1 MKIIVLNGSPKG
13 DNSITLQTVLYI
25 QKHFPAHQFT
35 VLNVGSRIRK
45 LEKDFTDAAEKLEEA
60 ELLLFAYP
68 VYTFLVPSQLH
79 RFIELMKENRVDVR
93 GKYATQI
100 TTSKHFY
107 DMTAHRFVEDN
118 CQDLGLRV
126 IHGLSADMEDLLSK
140 KGQKD
145 ALTFMSYVEYSIT
158 NALSELPRQT
168 FTAPRH
174 LTVTVP
180 ALEEAQDAGDKSGDV
195 VIVADL
201 LPEDQQ
207 LVSMIRRFQAV
218 FPRKTR
224 LVNIREFPFGGGCIS
239 CFNCA
244 ADGTCIYKDGFEQFL
259 RENIQTGEAIVLA
272 FSIKDHSMGSRFK
285 MYDDRQFCNGHRTVT
300 MGKAFGYLVSGNISE
315 EENLR
320 LVIRARAEAGGN
332 FLAGIA
338 VDEQDPDREI
348 DVLAKRLDYAI
359 RENYIQPANFFG
371 VGGMKIFRD
380 LIWQMQGLMKADH
393 EFYKAH
399 GQYDFPQKQ
408 RGRMLAMYLVGGM
421 MRNEKLKKKL
431 GGKMTEGMLMP
442 YKKVLKKK

>member
-207 LVSMIRRFQAV
+207 LASMIRRFQAV

-224 LVNIREFPFGGGCIS
+224 LVNIRVFPFGGGCIS

-244 ADGTCIYKDGFEQFL
+244 ADGTCIYKDGFDQFL

-338 VDEQDPDREI
+338 ADEQDPDLEI